1 MFTAGALSR
10 AKHFQILSLISSNF
24 GDTGLFSVENFESGK
39 AFSDCCCFELIE
51 WHFV

>member
-24 GDTGLFSVENFESGK
+24 GDTGFFSQLKILSLAK
-39 AFSDCCCFELIE
+39 
-51 WHFV
+51 HFQIVVFLN